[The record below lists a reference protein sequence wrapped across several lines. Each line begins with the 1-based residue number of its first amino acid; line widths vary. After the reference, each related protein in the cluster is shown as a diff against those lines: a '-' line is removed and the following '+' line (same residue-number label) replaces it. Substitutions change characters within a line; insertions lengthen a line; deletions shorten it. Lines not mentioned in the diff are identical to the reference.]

1 MTTKT
6 NSMSEVSLALLRQF
20 SDEVVALADKIV
32 RSTAIVT
39 GQTRALE
46 DGGGSAW
53 LYDAEHLVTN
63 HHVIADLTEPIHLQ
77 LPGGEPNS
85 ALVIGH
91 DALTD
96 LAVLRIDPQSAA
108 PLRLSVNGAKLGELC
123 FAFGSP
129 LGHFP
134 ESISIG
140 IVSGL
145 KRKLPTGDTHTLFDV
160 IQTDAA
166 INPGNS
172 GGPLV
177 NTEGLVIGVNTAGI
191 DGADGLG
198 FAIPAETVAE
208 IVQEL
213 IAYGAVERASLG
225 VTVAKRAVEGA
236 PGGHALVIT
245 ALRTNTAGPFEPGD
259 ALLSL
264 GDRQIQSQ
272 NDLLR
277 ALRRDIANRKVNV
290 LVLRNG
296 HEVTVECLPRSVRTY
311 GREK

>member
-1 MTTKT
+1 
-6 NSMSEVSLALLRQF
+6 MSELSLALLRQF

-63 HHVIADLTEPIHLQ
+63 HHVIADLTEPINVQ
-77 LPGGEPNS
+77 LPGDEPTS

-91 DALTD
+91 DEFTD
-96 LAVLRIDPQSAA
+96 LAVLRVNPQSAP
-108 PLRLSVNGAKLGELC
+108 PLRLSDKGAKLGELC

-129 LGHFP
+129 LGQFP

-145 KRKLPTGDTHTLFDV
+145 KRKLPTGNAHTLFDA

-198 FAIPAETVAE
+198 FAIPAETVTE
-208 IVQEL
+208 IVDAL
-213 IAYGAVERASLG
+213 VCYGAVERASLG
-225 VTVAKRAVEGA
+225 VTVAKRALEGV
-236 PGGHALVIT
+236 PGGYALVIT
-245 ALRTNTAGPFEPGD
+245 ALRTNTAGSFEPGD
-259 ALLSL
+259 VLVAV
-264 GDRQIQSQ
+264 GNRQIQSQ
-272 NDLLR
+272 NDLLS
-277 ALRRDIANRKVNV
+277 ALRRGIANRKVDV

-296 HEVTVECLPRSVRTY
+296 QKVTVECLPRSERTY
-311 GREK
+311 GKEM

>member
-1 MTTKT
+1 MPDLT
-6 NSMSEVSLALLRQF
+6 SALLRQF
-20 SDEVVALADKIV
+20 SEAIVALVDKTV

-46 DGGGSAW
+46 DSGGSAW

-63 HHVIADLTEPIHLQ
+63 HHVVADLTEPIHVQ
-77 LPGGEPNS
+77 LPGHIPTP
-85 ALVIGH
+85 AVIIGH

-96 LAVLRIDPQSAA
+96 LAVLRIDLQTVA
-108 PLRLSVNGAKLGELC
+108 PLRLSETGAKLGELC
-123 FAFGSP
+123 FAFGCP

-145 KRKLPTGDTHTLFDV
+145 KRELPTGDTHTLFDV

-177 NTEGLVIGVNTAGI
+177 NTEGHVIGVNTAGI
-191 DGADGLG
+191 DGADGIG

-208 IVQEL
+208 TVDEL
-213 IAYGAVERASLG
+213 ITHGAIERASLG
-225 VTVAKRAVEGA
+225 VKVAKRAVQDL
-236 PGGHALVIT
+236 PRPHALVVT
-245 ALRTNTAGPFEPGD
+245 ALRTNPAGPFRPGD
-259 ALLSL
+259 VLITI
-264 GDRQIQSQ
+264 GGRPVETQ

-277 ALRRDIANRKVNV
+277 ILRRDIANRKVNV
-290 LVLRNG
+290 VVLRDGN
-296 HEVTVECLPRSVRTY
+296 EVTLECLPRSKRTY
-311 GREK
+311 GAEG